1 MEHGSDLLRSVAA
14 QRLNQRHFQ
23 VCSLVAWHWKM
34 RNPVE
39 MGVLLEAMH
48 LAVTKPR
55 CSASKLFACFDAG
68 LYFEHWIG
76 SPHLLGFLLHHPK
89 QYRSFVKTL
98 HLPHRLLRIGQRQ
111 GWGRYWYSA
120 HAAWL
125 LKCLEMPS
133 PHLST
138 CPSLPTSPLSH
149 SIAQTVMTRRVWI
162 VFYYAGRST
171 SGN

>member
-89 QYRSFVKTL
+89 QYRSSVRTVYL
-98 HLPHRLLRIGQRQ
+98 LHRLPRIGHPLDL
-111 GWGRYWYSA
+111 GMYCYSA
-120 HAAWL
+120 PAAWW
-125 LKCLEMPS
+125 LKCLETPS
-133 PHLST
+133 PKLRT
-138 CPSLPTSPLSH
+138 CPFFQLVCYFIISLRPS
-149 SIAQTVMTRRVWI
+149 
-162 VFYYAGRST
+162 
-171 SGN
+171 